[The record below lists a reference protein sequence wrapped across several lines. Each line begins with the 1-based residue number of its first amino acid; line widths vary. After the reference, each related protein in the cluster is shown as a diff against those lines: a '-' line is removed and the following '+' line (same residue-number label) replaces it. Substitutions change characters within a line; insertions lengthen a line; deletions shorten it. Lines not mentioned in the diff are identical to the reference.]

1 MTGRENAHP
10 ELVEGCISLCGTDD
24 PLPLRER
31 ELSFS
36 KMCFAPLK
44 LPLSIYEKKILV
56 IARSV
61 SDVAISA
68 INKRW

>member
-1 MTGRENAHP
+1 M
-10 ELVEGCISLCGTDD
+10 
-24 PLPLRER
+24 
-31 ELSFS
+31 
-36 KMCFAPLK
+36 FAPLK

-68 INKRW
+68 INKRGNKAEIATAFCEWPRNDRKGKRSS